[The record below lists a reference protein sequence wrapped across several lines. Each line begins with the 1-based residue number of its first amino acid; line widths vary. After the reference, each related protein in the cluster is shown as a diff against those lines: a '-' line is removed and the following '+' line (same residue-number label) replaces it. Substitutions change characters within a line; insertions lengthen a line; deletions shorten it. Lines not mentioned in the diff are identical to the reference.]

1 VMASSDLMGET
12 SIYYQKNSYLAGCDV
27 HEEVHRREIARERE
41 AILNELKD
49 GEPHRPDVRA
59 VGIFHSHYAFGLE
72 RRAARRTGISN
83 AAESQID

>member
-1 VMASSDLMGET
+1 MASSDLMGET
-12 SIYYQKNSYLAGCDV
+12 SIHYQKNSYLAGCDV
-27 HEEVHRREIARERE
+27 HDEVHRREIARERE

-59 VGIFHSHYAFGLE
+59 DSIFLSRYAFGLK

-83 AAESQID
+83 AAESRID